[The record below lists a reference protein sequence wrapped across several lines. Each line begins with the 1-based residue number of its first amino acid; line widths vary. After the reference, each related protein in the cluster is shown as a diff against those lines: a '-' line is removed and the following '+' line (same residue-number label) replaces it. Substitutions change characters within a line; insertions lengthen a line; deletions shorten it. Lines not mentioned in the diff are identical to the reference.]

1 MDKPVADLLFLAK
14 KYPDW
19 DMASIA
25 QQVEGKQKAKGKIP
39 TWFCTNN
46 ILYPV
51 RLSME
56 QCSSEETAK
65 YKAEITQGKRFID
78 LTGGF
83 GVDTYFISK
92 SFKES
97 VHCEINKELQYIA
110 QHNFKTLG
118 SSIKSIHQNGL
129 KYLQTV
135 RGKFNLIYI
144 DPARRN
150 ENNKKVVKLSQY
162 TPNILKYIDLLFEK
176 GGNILVKT
184 APFLDIKQV
193 LKELPYVKEIHIVS
207 LKNECKEVLYLLDQ
221 KYKGE
226 VQLHCINITQSK
238 YSFSYSQENETA
250 PISDPLDYLYE
261 ANASILKAGA
271 FNSIANDFKLR
282 KLHPNSHLYTSH
294 SLVEDFPGRT
304 FKLDAVCKYNKKELL
319 KYLSEKKANITR
331 RNFPVSITEIRKK
344 TGIKEGGEHYLFA
357 TTLKDNQPKILLCSK
372 I

>member
-1 MDKPVADLLFLAK
+1 MDKPAANLLFLAK

-25 QQVEGKQKAKGKIP
+25 QQVEGKKKAKGKIP
-39 TWFCTNN
+39 SWFNTNN

-83 GVDTYFISK
+83 GVDSYFISK
-92 SFKES
+92 SFEKTI
-97 VHCEINKELQYIA
+97 HCEKNKELQYIA
-110 QHNFKTLG
+110 QHNFKTLASG
-118 SSIKSIHQNGL
+118 IISLHQNGL

-135 RGKFNLIYI
+135 QEKFDLIYI
-144 DPARRN
+144 DPGRRN
-150 ENNKKVVKLSQY
+150 ENNQKVFKLSHY
-162 TPNILKYIDLLFEK
+162 TPNILEHIDLLFEK
-176 GGNILVKT
+176 GSNILVKT

-193 LKELPYVKEIHIVS
+193 LNELPNVKEIHIVS

-238 YSFSYSQENETA
+238 YSFLFSQENEKA
-250 PISDPLDYLYE
+250 PLSDPLDYLYE

-271 FNSIANDFKLR
+271 FNSVANDFKLR
-282 KLHPNSHLYTSH
+282 KLHPNSHLYTSN

-304 FKLDAVCKYNKKELL
+304 FKVDAVCKYNKKELL
-319 KYLSEKKANITR
+319 KHLSDKKANITR

-344 TGIKEGGEHYLFA
+344 IGIREGGEHYLFA
-357 TTLKDNQPKILLCSK
+357 TTLQNNQPKILLCSK